1 MKKRTTM
8 ICAVISAFMMFAA
21 ACGSPATDNQTVSE
35 DTAMTESD
43 SAAEAATESTETT
56 DTESGESS
64 PSGNSD
70 GTFTIGIST
79 NALGNVHN
87 RHMFE
92 GLQEVCKSRGHE
104 VVAVNANGDA
114 TQQATDVENLI
125 QSGCDVI
132 VIQCADSFSMQNVV
146 AEAVEQGIY
155 VISQDAGWID
165 GCSTM
170 VQLNYLSVQTD
181 ICMMLGAEIGYQG
194 KIITTGHQ
202 DNFALRAAGY
212 VHDAMIEE
220 WGFEEVAHVQ
230 TTYPGTTEVT
240 YSGLDSALTANP
252 DVDAIFTSQD
262 LEAMGAIQA
271 LKEHDLYPQVK
282 CVGIDGE
289 VEVLQDIKAGGS
301 VLCTVV
307 SDVDGANEAVC
318 DAAEKLMAGESVQ
331 KYISVPYDI
340 VTIDNVDEFLTKAEE
355 EAALYAE

>member
-1 MKKRTTM
+1 MKKKLSLF
-8 ICAVISAFMMFAA
+8 CAFALVFTMFATG
-21 ACGSPATDNQTVSE
+21 CSGSTSSQ
-35 DTAMTESD
+35 
-43 SAAEAATESTETT
+43 ST
-56 DTESGESS
+56 SGEASTPAS
-64 PSGNSD
+64 AETATSTPAVENEIKTGAL
-70 GTFTIGIST
+70 TIGISI
-79 NALGNVHN
+79 NSIGNMHN

-92 GLQEVCKSRGHE
+92 GLQTTCKERGHE
-104 VVAVNANGDA
+104 VIAVNANGDA
-114 TQQATDVENLI
+114 TQQVTDVENLI

-132 VIQCADSFSMQNVV
+132 VIQCADSFSMKNVV
-146 AEAVEQGIY
+146 ADAVSQGIY

-170 VQLNYLSVQTD
+170 IQLNYFSVQTD
-181 ICMMLGAEIGYQG
+181 ICMMLGAEIGYTG

-240 YSGLDSALTANP
+240 YNGLDSALTANP

-289 VEVLQDIKAGGS
+289 MEVLQDIKAGGS

-307 SDVDGANEAVC
+307 SDVDGANAAVC

-331 KYISVPYDI
+331 KYISVPYDV
-340 VTIDNVDEFLTKAEE
+340 VTIENVDEFIEKAEA
-355 EAALYAE
+355 EAELYAE